1 MGLNMKKHNYCIL
14 FILFSSYFFS
24 CSTGLDTQKLENSLN
39 SWLYYDKAELVRSWG
54 PPSRIES
61 DQNGGQIFIYD
72 QSSKEKTE
80 GMVWTNP
87 KTGMT
92 TYTTPE
98 EYTMYLVIMMYV
110 NPQGKIY
117 HWKYDTNY

>member
-1 MGLNMKKHNYCIL
+1 MKRVTGYVLI
-14 FILFSSYFFS
+14 FAFLFSLLS
-24 CSTGLDTQKLENSLN
+24 CSASLDKEALEDSLN
-39 SWLYYDKAELVRSWG
+39 SWLYSDKAELVKTWG

-61 DQNGGQIFIYD
+61 DQKGGEIFIYD
-72 QSSKEKTE
+72 QSSKGKTG

-87 KTGMT
+87 KTGVT

-98 EYTMYLVIMMYV
+98 EYTMYLNIMMYV

-117 HWKYDTNY
+117 HWRYDTNY